1 VIKANMNKSE
11 KKMGAERRKFL
22 RFGCEI
28 PSEAIKTDSQY
39 NFVES
44 LKVIDFSR
52 DGLKLNVNFNAP
64 DPGSDMQLKL
74 YIPGK
79 QYVANLIGEIIW
91 RKYIDNRLEVGLK
104 IEHMENQARG
114 EVLNWIFP
122 QWADKENRKKEA
134 LHDILYKGINN
145 NVLLKNMT
153 QSNGIKKHD

>member
-1 VIKANMNKSE
+1 MKTNPKKSE
-11 KKMGAERRKFL
+11 EKMGAERRKFL

-28 PSEAIKTDSQY
+28 PSEVIKKDGQY

-44 LKVIDFSR
+44 LEVLDFSR
-52 DGLKLNVNFNAP
+52 DGLRLNVNFAAP

-91 RKYIDNRLEVGLK
+91 SKHINNRLEVGLK
-104 IEHMENQARG
+104 IEHMDNQAKG

-122 QWADKENRKKEA
+122 QWADEENRKKEA
-134 LHDILYKGINN
+134 LHDTLYKDINN
-145 NVLLKNMT
+145 NVFIKNMT
-153 QSNGIKKHD
+153 KSKGTK

>member
-1 VIKANMNKSE
+1 MKTNPKKSE
-11 KKMGAERRKFL
+11 EKMGAERRKFL

-28 PSEAIKTDSQY
+28 PSEVIKKDGQY

-44 LKVIDFSR
+44 LEVLDFSR
-52 DGLKLNVNFNAP
+52 DGLKLNVNFAAP

-91 RKYIDNRLEVGLK
+91 SKHIDSRLEVGLK
-104 IEHMENQARG
+104 IEHMDNQARG

-145 NVLLKNMT
+145 NALLKNMT
-153 QSNGIKKHD
+153 KSNGIKKHD